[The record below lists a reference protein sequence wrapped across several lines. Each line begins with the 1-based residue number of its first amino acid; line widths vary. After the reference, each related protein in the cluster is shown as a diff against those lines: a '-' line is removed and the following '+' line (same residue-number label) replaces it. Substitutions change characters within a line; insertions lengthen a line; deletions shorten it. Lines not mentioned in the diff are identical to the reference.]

1 MVETPFPKLKLTV
14 NKVGGHCY
22 HNYKLGDVLILEDF
36 THPPEHF
43 LFRVSPG
50 AFSGNLRLEFWGAV
64 SFYGKPAFVAHHLP

>member
-36 THPPEHF
+36 THP
-43 LFRVSPG
+43 RSI
-50 AFSGNLRLEFWGAV
+50 
-64 SFYGKPAFVAHHLP
+64 FV